1 MLVCWVVGLEQYSSQ
16 GQKER
21 KKKEVRSGQV
31 RPGQV
36 SYLLL
41 NILERVRRV
50 DGKADQDNMRVGVGQ
65 RAETVIV
72 LLAYLQYKIKM
83 SVNLVVDWWNCGIVV
98 VYRIV
103 SYCIVSVSH

>member
-1 MLVCWVVGLEQYSSQ
+1 MLDIWMDVVFPRAKRK
-16 GQKER
+16 QKKR
-21 KKKEVRSGQV
+21 GQV

-41 NILERVRRV
+41 NVLERVRRV

-72 LLAYLQYKIKM
+72 LLAYLQYK
-83 SVNLVVDWWNCGIVV
+83 
-98 VYRIV
+98 
-103 SYCIVSVSH
+103 